1 MHVMVSCMTV
11 NITVK
16 EKLWRRRTSVLP
28 LRPMKSP
35 TLRQF
40 IQFAVIAV
48 VAASLSSCKTARGR
62 HMYGHE
68 FDPPVTTPKNLSAVK
83 VKVSTGAQRVYVVE
97 GDKVLLATPCSV
109 GTDGSTGSGTY
120 RIQYKEAHRRR
131 QSEPDRGYPMAY
143 WQEWKSAYGM
153 HWGFVK
159 PHPCTHGC
167 IRLPAKSAVKIFS
180 MTKVG
185 TPMIIASSHPE
196 DDTIGK
202 TLPVIND
209 GPLPN
214 PDRSY
219 LMSDKFFRDL
229 EAGTLFKK

>member
-1 MHVMVSCMTV
+1 M
-11 NITVK
+11 
-16 EKLWRRRTSVLP
+16 
-28 LRPMKSP
+28 
-35 TLRQF
+35 
-40 IQFAVIAV
+40 
-48 VAASLSSCKTARGR
+48 AASVCSCKTARGR

-68 FDPPVTTPKNLSAVK
+68 FDPPATAPKNPSAVK

-109 GTDGSTGSGTY
+109 GTGGSTGSGTHH
-120 RIQYKEAHRRR
+120 IQYKEARRRR

-159 PHPCTHGC
+159 PYPCTHGC

-185 TPMIIASSHPE
+185 TPLIIANSHPE
-196 DDTIGK
+196 DNTIGK
-202 TLPVIND
+202 TLPVIDD

-219 LMSDKFFRDL
+219 LMSDKFFRDI

>member
-1 MHVMVSCMTV
+1 MNSH
-11 NITVK
+11 I
-16 EKLWRRRTSVLP
+16 LHR
-28 LRPMKSP
+28 
-35 TLRQF
+35 F
-40 IQFAVIAV
+40 IQSSLFALVAV
-48 VAASLSSCKTARGR
+48 ALSSCKTSSRR
-62 HMYGHE
+62 HIYGHE
-68 FDPPVTTPKNLSAVK
+68 FDPPSTAPKNISAVK

-109 GTDGSTGSGTY
+109 GSGGTTGAGNFH
-120 RIQYKEAHRRR
+120 IQYKEARRRR

-159 PHPCTHGC
+159 PYPCTHGC
-167 IRLPAKSAVKIFS
+167 IRLPVKSAVKIFS

-185 TPMIIASSHPE
+185 TPLLIANSHPE
-196 DDTIGK
+196 DNTIGK
-202 TLPVIND
+202 TLPVIDD

-219 LMSDKFFRDL
+219 LLSDKFFKDA